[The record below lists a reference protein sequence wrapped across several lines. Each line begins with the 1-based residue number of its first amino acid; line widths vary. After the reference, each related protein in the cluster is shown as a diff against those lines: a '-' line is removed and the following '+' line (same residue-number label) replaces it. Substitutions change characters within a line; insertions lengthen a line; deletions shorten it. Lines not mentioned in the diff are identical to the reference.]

1 MEWLNSLFF
10 EHSALQA
17 VIVMAIIIAA
27 GLGLGKI
34 RLWGISLGVTCVFF
48 AGILAG
54 HLGPILTLRDTACAP
69 RSLANAVCRRLRC
82 FSAGGVTVGL
92 TICDF

>member
-10 EHSALQA
+10 EQSALQA
-17 VIVMAIIIAA
+17 VVIMAIIIAT

-34 RLWGISLGVTCVFF
+34 RLFGISLGVTCVFF

-54 HLGPILTLRDTACAP
+54 HLGLSINPYMLNY
-69 RSLANAVCRRLRC
+69 S
-82 FSAGGVTVGL
+82 
-92 TICDF
+92 

>member
-1 MEWLNSLFF
+1 MEWINNLLF

-17 VIVMAIIIAA
+17 VVVMAIIIAA
-27 GLGLGKI
+27 GLGLGKL

-54 HLGPILTLRDTACAP
+54 HLGLSINSDMLT
-69 RSLANAVCRRLRC
+69 
-82 FSAGGVTVGL
+82 
-92 TICDF
+92 

>member
-1 MEWLNSLFF
+1 MEWINNLLF

-17 VIVMAIIIAA
+17 VVVMAIIIAA
-27 GLGLGKI
+27 GLGLGKL

-54 HLGPILTLRDTACAP
+54 HLGLSINSDMLTYAE
-69 RSLANAVCRRLRC
+69 S
-82 FSAGGVTVGL
+82 FGL
-92 TICDF
+92 VLFVYELGSSVLSVKEVSS